1 MSKLNKDLECG
12 KMSFPQS
19 IFSIYRGRPNDEL
32 FEEMDYVVKSNGKMQ
47 GCGPYPSTPVAGV
60 STFGWGATDSE
71 SAWDCPC
78 TIVLRFPDQILLV
91 SALLLQTGEKDC
103 QWPPYRAFPE

>member
-1 MSKLNKDLECG
+1 MERCHFLS
-12 KMSFPQS
+12 
-19 IFSIYRGRPNDEL
+19 SIYRGRPNDEL
-32 FEEMDYVVKSNGKMQ
+32 IEEMDYVVNSNGKIQ

-60 STFGWGATDSE
+60 SSFGWGATDSE

-91 SALLLQTGEKDC
+91 SALLLQTGGKEANLMFHTFYL
-103 QWPPYRAFPE
+103 PY